1 MRLRLSI
8 TFLFFCSSSISLAQ
22 SCVETIL
29 PTTKFATYKA
39 SDNGIVM
46 NQKIMW
52 IRCTVGQTWHKGKC
66 NGKAVLKSWDEA
78 MDLAKNSTLHSHND
92 WRLPTVHE
100 LSELTE
106 LSCQNPAINVK
117 LFPDTPSLSFW
128 TSTEF
133 INDKNNA
140 WQVFF
145 GSGENHT
152 AKKSTAAAIR
162 LVRTIGIDKN

>member
-1 MRLRLSI
+1 MYLRI
-8 TFLFFCSSSISLAQ
+8 TVAFVFFGSPAITHAQ
-22 SCVETIL
+22 ACVETII
-29 PTTKFATYKA
+29 PTTKIATYEA
-39 SDNGIVM
+39 NDSGIVV

-52 IRCTVGQTWHKGKC
+52 ARCTVGQTWHKGKC
-66 NGKAVLKSWDEA
+66 TGKAELKSWDDA
-78 MDLAKNSTLHSHND
+78 MALASNSTLHLHND

-106 LSCQNPAINVK
+106 LSCQNPAINVN

-128 TSTEF
+128 TNTEF

-162 LVRTIGIDKN
+162 LVRTIAKDKN